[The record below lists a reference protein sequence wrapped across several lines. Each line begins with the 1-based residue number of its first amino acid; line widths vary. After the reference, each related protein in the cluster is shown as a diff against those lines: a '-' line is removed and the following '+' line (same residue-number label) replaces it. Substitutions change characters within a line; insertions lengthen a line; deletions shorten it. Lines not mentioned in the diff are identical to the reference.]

1 MYVYLLNQFITN
13 HILMINKCNTISEE
27 KNSVVTPEAVEEAL
41 DNLPYGYVIETL
53 ALLNKWKSEGKI
65 KSTYSKVYISRVRT
79 GDKGAFNKDIM
90 NALVE
95 VGTKN
100 KAEKEQYGR
109 ITKKASPSN

>member
-1 MYVYLLNQFITN
+1 
-13 HILMINKCNTISEE
+13 MINKDNTIPEE
-27 KNSVVTPEAVEEAL
+27 KNNGITPEAVNEAL
-41 DNLPYGYVIETL
+41 ENLPYGYVIETL
-53 ALLNKWKSEGKI
+53 ELLNKWKSENKI
-65 KSTYSKVYISRVRT
+65 RNTYSKVYISRVRT

-100 KAEKEQYGR
+100 KEEKEQFGR